1 MQHHD
6 EVEYKPITIP
16 GHGITAVVIN
26 QLLYQLQVATTT
38 GQIKRGTVVES
49 FCVGNIHLNRSVT
62 TFVCPFLSA
71 TCNADYSSV
80 NVVFANVCSVLTATP
95 EPHSHALSLQH
106 NEEMK
111 SSISIAVCYINSAI
125 VLGYK
130 LSNYLLL
137 PFQCSIMTWSKPN
150 IIPGSA
156 CNCLSCMHSILLCN
170 CSQMHIFTAW
180 IQSLATHSSLAST
193 LTSCC

>member
-1 MQHHD
+1 M
-6 EVEYKPITIP
+6 
-16 GHGITAVVIN
+16 
-26 QLLYQLQVATTT
+26 
-38 GQIKRGTVVES
+38 
-49 FCVGNIHLNRSVT
+49 
-62 TFVCPFLSA
+62 CPFLSA

-80 NVVFANVCSVLTATP
+80 NIVFANVCSVLTATP

-150 IIPGSA
+150 IISGHGITVAVINQFLYQLLVATTTGLMERGTVLTFVCVRKTNLPIRCVNSLVWPFLAASCNAEAVPFVGSV
-156 CNCLSCMHSILLCN
+156 NI
-170 CSQMHIFTAW
+170 CSQLWEQHLNHIHMPFHCSTMM
-180 IQSLATHSSLAST
+180 SSIFL
-193 LTSCC
+193 C